1 MRTKALRWIS
11 RGLWRHFELV
21 VVSALKTA
29 AACAVFLLCAGALM
43 RWMGYDV
50 PGVEQLREYFRSVGR
65 LSDIL

>member
-1 MRTKALRWIS
+1 MRLRALRW
-11 RGLWRHFELV
+11 LWRPVELV
-21 VVSALKTA
+21 AVSALKTVV
-29 AACAVFLLCAGALM
+29 ACAVFLLCAGAIM